1 MHSSCIIK
9 CMIIMIIVVV
19 VIVGK
24 GTYSGHSDY
33 VHCVC
38 MRSGSSHFLSGSEDG
53 TVRIWGELYLE
64 Q

>member
-1 MHSSCIIK
+1 
-9 CMIIMIIVVV
+9 MIIMIIVVV